1 LAFAGSEELERM
13 NCKTLIVALGL
24 AAGGAA
30 FAAEPPAAPT
40 ATPIK
45 HPSLKSCNREA
56 TSKQLSGKQREQ
68 FVKDCTAGRIQ
79 AAPKPPAAQHAA
91 QPQPASH

>member
-1 LAFAGSEELERM
+1 M

-24 AAGGAA
+24 AAGGTTL
-30 FAAEPPAAPT
+30 AAEPPAAPT

-45 HPSLKSCNREA
+45 HPSLKSCNRDA
-56 TSKQLSGKQREQ
+56 NAKQLSGKQREQ
-68 FVKDCTAGRIQ
+68 FVKDCTAGKTQ
-79 AAPKPPAAQHAA
+79 AAPQPPAAQRIA